1 MVFNKLLREYR
12 TKGFEKKKQRTTK
25 LAKWAYF
32 VKDREGLLSF
42 GFDAVYLYF
51 VEGNVSL
58 EHMNDF
64 LRRYEQIYDDEGFDG
79 KDTAIFAYSG
89 NFNTREFRSLA
100 KKVLTNDQYKRMELK
115 KISLTNNIR
124 KYKKLSPARPVKIP
138 LKPDVKKE
146 EIIIPFINE
155 FTNMVLIVNKWTP
168 SKKHR
173 YEEGYQMDLK
183 SYLEYKH
190 GCHVRLEAL
199 ESKTDLLVN
208 NNFPI
213 EIKKNPNKSEY
224 DRLVGQILRY
234 YKAKENAIAVI
245 CDVKSKQLFDDFKNS
260 ITNLFP
266 NNVEIIQK

>member
-1 MVFNKLLREYR
+1 MSFEKLLKEYDK
-12 TKGFEKKKQRTTK
+12 KGFEKVKQRTTK

-32 VKDREGLLSF
+32 QKDREGIFSF
-42 GFDAVYLYF
+42 GYDVVYLYF
-51 VEGNVSL
+51 VDGNVTL

-64 LRRYEQIYDDEGFDG
+64 IQRYDKIYDDVGFDG
-79 KDTAIFAYSG
+79 KDTAIFAYKG
-89 NFNTREFRSLA
+89 NFNTKEYRLLA
-100 KKVLTNDQYKRMELK
+100 RKVLTNDQYDKMELK
-115 KISLTNNIR
+115 KIKESKRVKDKVIKPIIKGPDITEIKMADETIPSIKGFSDMTSLVR
-124 KYKKLSPARPVKIP
+124 
-138 LKPDVKKE
+138 
-146 EIIIPFINE
+146 
-155 FTNMVLIVNKWTP
+155 KWTP

-183 SYLEYKH
+183 SYLEYKC
-190 GCHVRLEAL
+190 GCRVRLEAL

-208 NNFPI
+208 NNYPI

-245 CDVKSKQLFDDFKNS
+245 CDVKSKQLFDDFKES
-260 ITNLFP
+260 IKNLFP